1 MVKEGWAPRR
11 GFWGREGKCFRRKAF
26 PSLPQWFYT
35 ILENEPAGDDADN
48 DAVEQEGP
56 EGLLDDHALA
66 AGEAHNGADGHDVV
80 DADHVAHAAADG
92 LSGNDD
98 FLGELQLRGH
108 IPLELGEEQ
117 VGHGVGAGN
126 EGAEAADVGSEG
138 GPGFTGEGGEGLGE
152 GERHGVHA
160 RVVHSGA
167 TEDGHQRHGGE
178 QRDGRGLHL
187 GAGGGP
193 CVLHVVGLHAVEA
206 DGQDGDQREGNRAG
220 QEQVV
225 DGGVHALIAEDVD
238 EAELEGGG
246 VPGYGSA
253 RG

>member
-1 MVKEGWAPRR
+1 MNIFPTEVVAPRQVA
-11 GFWGREGKCFRRKAF
+11 FGKYTA
-26 PSLPQWFYT
+26 QFY
-35 ILENEPAGDDADN
+35 ILIGILN
-48 DAVEQEGP
+48 
-56 EGLLDDHALA
+56 GLG
-66 AGEAHNGADGHDVV
+66 GEAHNGADGHDVV

-160 RVVHSGA
+160 RVVHAGA

-187 GAGGGP
+187 GEGDWAFYSSRIKNEYDIENLPGHKDIWKILSVANISKNKNGDSE
-193 CVLHVVGLHAVEA
+193 VTINYHKFSNLTKDFKKREKTKTIVIKRKWDFYNELMDFLVEM
-206 DGQDGDQREGNRAG
+206 
-220 QEQVV
+220 
-225 DGGVHALIAEDVD
+225 
-238 EAELEGGG
+238 
-246 VPGYGSA
+246 
-253 RG
+253 